1 MFPRVRSQTTM
12 RCRDSD
18 LNKPGRTLDRTIV
31 SHSMV
36 LTTYHHNPY
45 SRYQKRGGGCAHR
58 IGALIIRGD
67 HIMALIRSMRERYD
81 ECGLDC
87 TLSNRAVYT
96 RRPDLLPYRHK
107 NEPDHRSSG
116 KVVSGCGAW
125 GEENIGE
132 AHKNHRHDD
141 SDCAPAS
148 YVHLRIESC
157 SESCLVGTGAV

>member
-1 MFPRVRSQTTM
+1 
-12 RCRDSD
+12 
-18 LNKPGRTLDRTIV
+18 
-31 SHSMV
+31 
-36 LTTYHHNPY
+36 
-45 SRYQKRGGGCAHR
+45 
-58 IGALIIRGD
+58 
-67 HIMALIRSMRERYD
+67 MRERYD